1 MNGEV
6 ERVEDGRGTGEIKDG
21 EREKDVGQE
30 EEMGH
35 KERERGM
42 DVSNIMMLGGEERE
56 KRGQLMREVILCLK
70 K

>member
-35 KERERGM
+35 KEREREGW
-42 DVSNIMMLGGEERE
+42 MLVT
-56 KRGQLMREVILCLK
+56 L
-70 K
+70 